1 MFKPFQEF
9 LEKELFGPF
18 ALESRP
24 ISSGLESVVS
34 ERGKNSA
41 TIQS

>member
-9 LEKELFGPF
+9 LGKELFWRF

-34 ERGKNSA
+34 ETGKNPA
-41 TIQS
+41 TIPS